1 MARMLSR
8 AALYRGAIVRRR
20 IGTRW
25 LLLVTVPVLLVAAAV
40 WAVLGASG
48 VTLSGDE
55 AALASIHLQAFAGSL
70 ESARATTPSGKPV
83 PLAVHDGRL
92 TPEVRLTPG
101 ERIDV
106 EVVVR
111 RPGALSWALG
121 DTRREHLR
129 ITTPVVHPTSR
140 WVTVP
145 DGSAVTVA
153 FDGTVAADAT
163 GTTRRALRPARTDVS
178 LGRQAAAG
186 STAVA
191 VAARTWERL
200 QPATRVSWFPR
211 TEKPAAVS
219 APAAGGRI
227 SPLGEVRLTFAQT
240 VHDAIGDTKPTLTPR
255 TPGRF
260 TRPDAHTLLF
270 TPSGDGFGVG
280 TGTVHMT
287 LPRAIA
293 LVSATGTTT
302 TKRIGWTVPPP
313 STLRLEQ
320 LLAQGGYLPLD
331 WQPSGD
337 DVPRTRAA
345 QAGASVDA
353 PRGTFTWRF
362 TNTPAELKREWKV
375 GEANEIVR
383 GAIMRF
389 QDTHHLEVDAFAG
402 PAVWRALVADT
413 IAGRRRTDGY
423 SYVYV
428 HRDTPQLLT
437 LWHDGHTV
445 LTSPGNTGVPAA
457 PTELG
462 TFPVFEHL
470 VSTTMSGTNPDG
482 SHYDDPG
489 VKWVSYFNGGDA
501 LHAFNRAS
509 FGTPQSLGCVELPE
523 ASAKKV
529 WPYTPI
535 GTLVTIEH

>member
-1 MARMLSR
+1 MLPCP
-8 AALYRGAIVRRR
+8 ALYRGEIVRRR
-20 IGTRW
+20 VGTPW
-25 LLLVTVPVLLVAAAV
+25 LLLIVAPVLLVAAAV
-40 WAVLGASG
+40 WVVLGASG

-55 AALASIHLQAFAGSL
+55 AALASIHLQTFAGSL
-70 ESARATTPSGKPV
+70 ESARATTPAGRPV

-92 TPEVRLTPG
+92 TPKVRVTPG

-121 DTRREHLR
+121 DTRREHLT
-129 ITTPVVHPTSR
+129 ITTPVVRPTTR
-140 WVTVP
+140 WVTTP
-145 DGSAVTVA
+145 HGSAVTVA
-153 FDGTVAADAT
+153 FDGTVAGEAAH
-163 GTTRRALRPARTDVS
+163 GHRAGARCAPRGPRGPRPSAHR
-178 LGRQAAAG
+178 LPAAASRRCG
-186 STAVA
+186 SV
-191 VAARTWERL
+191 
-200 QPATRVSWFPR
+200 Q
-211 TEKPAAVS
+211 
-219 APAAGGRI
+219 
-227 SPLGEVRLTFAQT
+227 LTFAQT
-240 VHDAIGDTKPTLTPR
+240 VHDAIGDAEPTLTPK

-287 LPRAIA
+287 LPKTVA
-293 LVSATGTTT
+293 LVAATGTTT

-345 QAGASVDA
+345 QANASVDA
-353 PRGTFTWRF
+353 PDGTFTWRF

-383 GAIMRF
+383 GAIMKL
-389 QDTHHLEVDAFAG
+389 QDTHHLTVDAFAG

-470 VSTTMSGTNPDG
+470 ASTTMSGTNPDG

>member
-1 MARMLSR
+1 M
-8 AALYRGAIVRRR
+8 
-20 IGTRW
+20 
-25 LLLVTVPVLLVAAAV
+25 
-40 WAVLGASG
+40 
-48 VTLSGDE
+48 TLSGDE
-55 AALASIHLQAFAGSL
+55 AALASIHLQTLAGSL
-70 ESARATTPSGKPV
+70 ESARATTPAGRPV
-83 PLAVHDGRL
+83 PLEVHDGRL
-92 TPEVRLTPG
+92 TPKVRLTPG
-101 ERIDV
+101 EKIDV

-121 DTRREHLR
+121 DTRSEHLT
-129 ITTPVVHPTSR
+129 ITTPVVHPTTR
-140 WVTVP
+140 WVSVP
-145 DGSAVTVA
+145 HGSAVTVA
-153 FDGTVAADAT
+153 YDGAVAGEAT
-163 GTTRRALRPARTDVS
+163 GAARRTLRPAQTRVS
-178 LGRQAAAG
+178 LGAQPAAG

-200 QPATRVSWFPR
+200 QPATRISWFPQ

-219 APAAGGRI
+219 APAADGRL
-227 SPLGEVRLTFAQT
+227 SPLGTVQLTFAKT

-260 TRPDAHTLLF
+260 TRPDSPHAAVHAHRRRVRRGHGDRAHDA
-270 TPSGDGFGVG
+270 PQDGRPRRPRRGRPRRSGSGG
-280 TGTVHMT
+280 
-287 LPRAIA
+287 RCRRRRRCAC
-293 LVSATGTTT
+293 
-302 TKRIGWTVPPP
+302 
-313 STLRLEQ
+313 EQ

-337 DVPRTRAA
+337 DVARTRAA
-345 QAGASVDA
+345 QADASVDA
-353 PRGTFTWRF
+353 PDGTFTWRF
-362 TNTPAELKREWKV
+362 PNTPAELKGEWKV
-375 GEANEIVR
+375 GEANAIIR
-383 GAIMRF
+383 GAIMKF
-389 QDTHHLEVDAFAG
+389 QDTHHLTVDAFAG
-402 PAVWRALVADT
+402 PEVWRELLADT
-413 IAGRRRTDGY
+413 IAGKRRTDGY

-470 VSTTMSGTNPDG
+470 SSTTMSGTNPDG
-482 SHYDDPG
+482 SHYNDPG